1 MDYDRFYAGKFSVAY
16 YEWIFYHTFNTKR
29 IWGKNHYQYCYCT
42 CKQKNF
48 CVEQNC
54 GVVLLV
60 LRRYDCYRVLD
71 NRWFIDV
78 VPYTSYTSDDLFYNR
93 VIHTNWF
100 FKLHCIVTD
109 YLDCYKAENI
119 ILSEYAV
126 YASFCI
132 IAICRYAGIRGIT
145 SSSKLCTM
153 VGDTD
158 IYNAAAK

>member
-1 MDYDRFYAGKFSVAY
+1 MDYDRFYAGKCSVAY
-16 YEWIFYHTFNTKR
+16 YEWIFYYTVHAKR

-42 CKQKNF
+42 SKQKNF
-48 CVEQNC
+48 CIEQNC

-60 LRRYDCYRVLD
+60 LRRYDGYRVFD

-78 VPYTSYTSDDLFYNR
+78 VPYTSYTSDDLFYNT

-126 YASFCI
+126 YARFCI
-132 IAICRYAGIRGIT
+132 IAIDRCTGIRGIT
-145 SSSKLCTM
+145 SSSKFCT
-153 VGDTD
+153 VASNTD
-158 IYNAAAK
+158 IYYAAAK